1 MEEYNQKLEEKRFP
15 EWMERKERIHN
26 VGRLPAIL
34 EREVWWVAV
43 GENVGVEIN
52 GKSGRFSRPV
62 LVYKKLSKFGF
73 LGIPLTSQAHE
84 GSWYVPFEFQG
95 KTSYAALAQIRVMS
109 VSRLYGS
116 AIGQISKADFRAVC
130 KGFDDL
136 YHFDFTDP
144 TTEK

>member
-1 MEEYNQKLEEKRFP
+1 MEEANLSVEEKRFP

-26 VGRLPAIL
+26 VGRLPAIS

-62 LVYKKLSKFGF
+62 LVYKKLSRFGF
-73 LGIPLTSQAHE
+73 LGIPLTTQEHT

-95 KTSYAALAQIRVMS
+95 KMSYAALAQIRVMS
-109 VSRLYGS
+109 VSRLYGN
-116 AIGQISKADFRAVC
+116 AIGQISMADFKAIC
-130 KGFDDL
+130 KGFDNL
-136 YHFDFTDP
+136 YHFDFP
-144 TTEK
+144 ASLE

>member
-1 MEEYNQKLEEKRFP
+1 MKENNQGLEEKRFP
-15 EWMERKERIHN
+15 EWIERKERIHN

-62 LVYKKLSKFGF
+62 LIYKKLSKFGF
-73 LGIPLTSQAHE
+73 LGIPLTSQPHE

-95 KTSYAALAQIRVMS
+95 KISYAALAQIRVMS

-116 AIGQISKADFRAVC
+116 AIGQISKADFRAIC
-130 KGFDDL
+130 EGFDNL
-136 YHFDFTDP
+136 YCFNSTNP
-144 TTEK
+144 IKE